1 MHKIWDTTI
10 DKPFEIF
17 KVNGEELIE
26 FDDLKVAP
34 HHHNYEQII
43 VGIEGELEHYVDFT
57 STRLKAPYISFVSK
71 GKIHQAVPKVEEDGK
86 FDIWIIRFQS
96 ELIAETIFQL
106 YITFHNNANL
116 IFPCNERFNRFVTL
130 CELMDDETCQQK
142 PDYAI
147 INHLLSTFF
156 TILESE
162 QKKLV
167 NDNNLLFASQNETF
181 TNFLKILEENFRR
194 PLSVEFY
201 AEKLFM
207 SSRNLNLICQS
218 ILQKSVSEILET
230 RRLTEAKNLLA
241 TTDLPVAEIGFELG
255 YKEKGYFSNVFKRK
269 TGQTPTKFRVEV
281 KTLIS

>member
-1 MHKIWDTTI
+1 MHKIWDNDI
-10 DKPFEIF
+10 DVAFEIF
-17 KVNGEELIE
+17 RVNAAELGDY
-26 FDDLKVAP
+26 DDFEIVP
-34 HHHNYEQII
+34 HTHNYEQII
-43 VGIEGELEHYVDFT
+43 VGLEGDLEHYVDFT
-57 STRLKAPYISFVSK
+57 STRLTAPYVSFVSK
-71 GKIHQAVPKVEEDGK
+71 GKVHQAVPLVDDGK
-86 FDIWIIRFQS
+86 FNIWIIRFRS
-96 ELIAETIFQL
+96 DLIAETIFQL
-106 YITFHNNANL
+106 YITFHNNSNL
-116 IFPCNERFNRFVTL
+116 IFPCNERFDRFVTL
-130 CELMDDETCQQK
+130 CELMHDESRQPK
-142 PDYAI
+142 PNYAI

-162 QKKLV
+162 YRKLV
-167 NDNNLLFASQNETF
+167 NNNDLLFASQNETF

-241 TTDLPVAEIGFELG
+241 TTKLPIAEIGFELG

-269 TGQTPTKFRVEV
+269 TGQTPTRFREEVEA
-281 KTLIS
+281 LIS